1 MFHVLNQFVLLSRST
16 TFANQSLPP
25 GMFLLKTM
33 FREPSS
39 VRLLAFCT
47 FLLIYII
54 AFVGNFMLI
63 VLIVW
68 EKQLHKPVYIF
79 LANLA
84 ATDLMGTSAALPRV
98 IPTIKCMSRTP
109 FPSLLLKCMAT

>member
-1 MFHVLNQFVLLSRST
+1 MNHET

-79 LANLA
+79 LANLNIYVGRKYI
-84 ATDLMGTSAALPRV
+84 L
-98 IPTIKCMSRTP
+98 
-109 FPSLLLKCMAT
+109 FPNGPCPCNVSTRMLQ